1 VTFVALDLTS
11 IKAAHR
17 KLISATQAGVLLELA
32 DAGKFAVDYVKAHPT
47 FSPRSGELQAKTRW
61 VPFRGRAIKIQN
73 TAPHAN
79 AIESGARPHVIRPR
93 LRKAL
98 RFMAG
103 GKAVFARRVNHPG
116 NRPYKFL
123 WRATNDAGR
132 ILGQGLESRMQRAAR
147 DFNSSR

>member
-1 VTFVALDLTS
+1 
-11 IKAAHR
+11 
-17 KLISATQAGVLLELA
+17 
-32 DAGKFAVDYVKAHPT
+32 
-47 FSPRSGELQAKTRW
+47 
-61 VPFRGRAIKIQN
+61 
-73 TAPHAN
+73 
-79 AIESGARPHVIRPR
+79 
-93 LRKAL
+93 
-98 RFMAG
+98 MAG